1 MATLYHSG
9 TVITMD
15 EDAATGGEAP
25 ATPVEAVVTEGDRI
39 VYVGDEATARV
50 RYGGASEVDL
60 AGRALLPTFIDA
72 HGHFMSYGK
81 AARQVDLRDCTDID
95 GIVDALAERLVGRPA
110 QDASPLVSLG
120 YDHNNLPGYRHPTRH
135 DLDRVSTTVPVI
147 AVHRSSHMLVVNS
160 VVLALVGIKSGT
172 PDPDGGRFGRED
184 DRVTPDGY
192 VEEIS
197 AMLVLA
203 EGLAAAGGDGETG
216 PSLLSPGSPGDQ
228 REAILTAQRE
238 HLSRG
243 ITTVQEGAAS
253 PEEVDALIAAG
264 EDGDLAL
271 DVVAYPIVTTGGL
284 DVLDA
289 HPERVGTY
297 EGRVR
302 LGGCKLILDGSPQA
316 RSAWLS
322 EPYEPE
328 EEVASGGG
336 AESEAAADHQHEEP
350 GRCQCG
356 YPALP
361 DDQVGSLI
369 TRAVDSGY
377 QVLAHC
383 NGDAASEQFLDA
395 YAHVAESH
403 PGAASLRPVMIHAQ
417 TVRDDQ
423 LDRMPALGMIAS
435 FFVGHVWFWGD
446 THLRNLGPGR
456 GRRISPVRSA
466 LDRGVAV
473 TFHQDAPVTDPDMP
487 VSIAAAVTRRSSRG
501 TLVGPEQSVDRYEAL
516 RAVTSAA
523 AYQYGEEADKGRIRA
538 GLRADLIVVDRDPL
552 TCAHEDLA
560 GLTVLSTVKDGVEVY
575 RQG

>member
-15 EDAATGGEAP
+15 EDAP
-25 ATPVEAVVTEGDRI
+25 AAGREEAVVTDADRI
-39 VYVGDEATARV
+39 VFVGDEATARA
-50 RYGGASEVDL
+50 RYGRAAEVDL
-60 AGRALLPTFIDA
+60 AGRVLMPAFIDA
-72 HGHFMSYGK
+72 HVHFMSYGK
-81 AARQVDLRDCTDID
+81 ATRQVDLRDCTDID
-95 GIVDALAERLVGRPA
+95 GIVAALAERLAGRPA
-110 QDASPLVSLG
+110 QDASPVVGLG

-135 DLDRVSTTVPVI
+135 DLDRVSTSVPVI
-147 AVHRSSHMLVVNS
+147 VLHRSSHMLVVNS
-160 VVLALVGIKSGT
+160 AVLALVGITSET
-172 PDPDGGRFGRED
+172 PDPEGGRFGREAD
-184 DRVTPDGY
+184 GVTPDGY

-197 AMLVLA
+197 AMLMLA
-203 EGLAAAGGDGETG
+203 EGLAAADGDGEAG
-216 PSLLSPGSPGDQ
+216 PSLLSPGSSGDQ

-238 HLSRG
+238 YLARG

-264 EDGDLAL
+264 HEGDLTL

-328 EEVASGGG
+328 GDS
-336 AESEAAADHQHEEP
+336 AESEAAADHRHEEHEEP
-350 GRCQCG
+350 GQCQCG

-369 TRAVDSGY
+369 ARAVDSGY

-395 YAHVAESH
+395 YAQVAESH
-403 PGAASLRPVMIHAQ
+403 PGAAALRPVMIHAQ

-446 THLRNLGPGR
+446 THLRNLGPER
-456 GRRISPVRSA
+456 GRRISPGAFRPGQGSDGHLPSGRAGHRPGYAGLARGGGDPTQLYGHRGGAGTGGGPVRGTA
-466 LDRGVAV
+466 GGDQRQRVPVRRGGG
-473 TFHQDAPVTDPDMP
+473 QGPDPHRAEGRSHRCGPGSPDLRG
-487 VSIAAAVTRRSSRG
+487 RRSG
-501 TLVGPEQSVDRYEAL
+501 
-516 RAVTSAA
+516 
-523 AYQYGEEADKGRIRA
+523 
-538 GLRADLIVVDRDPL
+538 RADGAVDGEGRGGGIP
-552 TCAHEDLA
+552 A
-560 GLTVLSTVKDGVEVY
+560 GVS
-575 RQG
+575 Q

>member
-9 TVITMD
+9 TIITMD
-15 EDAATGGEAP
+15 EDAAAGLP
-25 ATPVEAVVTEGDRI
+25 ADPVEAVVTEADRI
-39 VYVGDEATARV
+39 VFVGDEATARA
-50 RYGGASEVDL
+50 RYGRAAEVDL
-60 AGRALLPTFIDA
+60 AGRVLMPAFIDA

-95 GIVDALAERLVGRPA
+95 GIVAALAERLAGRPA
-110 QDASPLVSLG
+110 QDASPVVGLG
-120 YDHNNLPGYRHPTRH
+120 YDHNNLPCYRHPTRH
-135 DLDRVSTTVPVI
+135 DLDRVSTSVPVI

-160 VVLALVGIKSGT
+160 AVLALVGITSET
-172 PDPDGGRFGRED
+172 PDPEGGRFGREAD
-184 DRVTPDGY
+184 GVTPDGY

-203 EGLAAAGGDGETG
+203 EGLAAGGDGKAG
-216 PSLLSPGSPGDQ
+216 PSLLSPGSSGDQ

-238 HLSRG
+238 YLARG

-264 EDGDLAL
+264 HEGDLTL

-328 EEVASGGG
+328 SGA
-336 AESEAAADHQHEEP
+336 AETDHRHEEP
-350 GRCQCG
+350 GQCQCG

-361 DDQVGSLI
+361 DEQVGSLI
-369 TRAVDSGY
+369 ARAVDSGY

-383 NGDAASEQFLDA
+383 NGDAASEQFLYA
-395 YAHVAESH
+395 YAQVAESH
-403 PGAASLRPVMIHAQ
+403 PGAAVLRPVMIHAQ

-446 THLRNLGPGR
+446 THLRNLGPAR
-456 GRRISPVRSA
+456 GRRISPVSSA

-487 VSIAAAVTRRSSRG
+487 VSLAAAVTRRSSTG
-501 TLVGPEQSVDRYEAL
+501 TVVGPEQAVGRYEAL
-516 RAVTSAA
+516 QAVTSGG

-552 TCAHEDLA
+552 TCVDEDLA
-560 GLTVLSTVKDGVEVY
+560 GLTVLSTVKDGVEVF
-575 RQG
+575 RRG